1 MSFCCFFV
9 ISGKK
14 NLTAR
19 DKNEASSNSQ
29 QSILLFSD
37 SHIFVHSLMKYHKKI
52 SMPIIDSKDCLGV
65 FLFMDSLKCVYRV
78 YIVPKHEFREE
89 MECFFAWNVLP

>member
-1 MSFCCFFV
+1 M
-9 ISGKK
+9 KPP
-14 NLTAR
+14 
-19 DKNEASSNSQ
+19 SNSQ

-37 SHIFVHSLMKYHKKI
+37 YHIFVHSLMKYQKKI